1 MRPINMKAKVFYI
14 GVAIFLFG
22 AITGCNK
29 QEGSVKQ
36 KASVA
41 SYPEKFTISK
51 SDLKDKIRGGWAGQT
66 IGVTFGGPTEFR
78 FKGTMIHEYQNIVW
92 HDHYIK
98 ETYELDPGLY
108 DDVYLDLTFVN
119 ILEKVGLNAPADSF
133 AIEFANEDYKLWHAN
148 QAARYNILNGIM
160 PPASGHWMNNPH
172 ADDIDFQIE
181 ADFAGMMAPGMTNT
195 ASEFCD
201 RIGHIMNYGDGWY
214 GGVFI
219 SAMYTLAYFSDDLD
233 FVVGEALK
241 TIPEQSMFYKTI
253 ADVIKWHKE
262 YPDDWKDTWFEL
274 EKKHSAE
281 KGCPEGV
288 YNSFN
293 IDARLNAAYVVIGL
307 LYGQKDFYETMDI
320 STRCG
325 QDSDCNPA
333 TAAGILGVMDGYSKI
348 PKYWKPAL
356 EEVEDL
362 KFPYMDITLNEVY
375 DLTYKHTLQLVEQN
389 DGSILGDSV
398 QINVQIPETV
408 RFEQSFE
415 GLYPREERYLRQ
427 HYTDKNIN
435 IDFTGNGIVVLG
447 NVNSI
452 CSVPTSD
459 YVALLDVYIDGEKV
473 EQVKMPYD
481 YIVRKYDI
489 YHKYLLE
496 EGPHHVEIKWVNKN
510 PDFSI
515 YMKSIVI
522 YGDSPSKPLDIPR
535 I

>member
-1 MRPINMKAKVFYI
+1 MIVKFIKYNLFTVVIGLLVWSCAKDNSQELKSKVSNDNYKVFS
-14 GVAIFLFG
+14 
-22 AITGCNK
+22 K
-29 QEGSVKQ
+29 QE
-36 KASVA
+36 
-41 SYPEKFTISK
+41 
-51 SDLKDKIRGGWAGQT
+51 LKDKIRGGWAGQT

-78 FKGTMIHEYQNIVW
+78 FKGTMIQDYQKIVW

-98 ETYELDPGLY
+98 ETYEADPGLY

-119 ILEKVGLNAPADSF
+119 ILEKVGLNAPIDSF

-195 ASEFCD
+195 ASKYCD
-201 RIGHIMNYGDGWY
+201 EIGHIMNYGDGWY
-214 GGVFI
+214 GGVFV
-219 SAMYTLAYFSDDLD
+219 SAMYTLAYISDDLD
-233 FVVGEALK
+233 YIISESLS
-241 TIPEQSMFYKTI
+241 TIPKESLFYKTI
-253 ADVIKWHKE
+253 ADVIQWHKQ
-262 YPDDWKDTWFEL
+262 YPDDWKKTWFEI
-274 EKKHSAE
+274 EKKHSSE

-293 IDARLNAAYVVIGL
+293 IDARLNAAYVVVGL
-307 LYGQKDFYETMDI
+307 LYGEKDFFKTMDI

-333 TAAGILGVMDGYSKI
+333 TAAGILGVMSGYEGI
-348 PKYWKPAL
+348 PEYWKPAL
-356 EEVEDL
+356 EEVEGL
-362 KFPYMDITLNEVY
+362 NFPYMDITLNEVY
-375 DLTYKHTLQLVEQN
+375 DLTFKHSLQLIEQN
-389 DGSILGDSV
+389 GGEIVGENIKIKL
-398 QINVQIPETV
+398 QEPETV
-408 RFEQSFE
+408 RFEESFI
-415 GLYPREERYLRQ
+415 GLYPSEERYLRQ

-435 IDFTGNGIVVLG
+435 IDFAGNGIVVLG

-489 YHKYLLE
+489 FHKYLLE
-496 EGPHHVEIKWVNKN
+496 NKDHHVEIKWVNKS

-522 YGDSPSKPLDIPR
+522 YADSTNA
-535 I
+535 

>member
-1 MRPINMKAKVFYI
+1 MKRKLVYSSVFI
-14 GVAIFLFG
+14 IIISLLSGCVKKKSVAIV
-22 AITGCNK
+22 T
-29 QEGSVKQ
+29 
-36 KASVA
+36 
-41 SYPEKFTISK
+41 PEDISISK
-51 SDLKDKIRGGWAGQT
+51 EELKDKIRGGWAGQT

-78 FKGTMIHEYQNIVW
+78 FKGTMIQDYQPMVW

-98 ETYELDPGLY
+98 EMYALDPGLY

-133 AIEFANEDYKLWHAN
+133 AVEFANEDYKLWHAN

-160 PPASGHWMNNPH
+160 PPASGHWKNNPH

-214 GGVFI
+214 GGVFM
-219 SAMYTLAYFSDDLD
+219 SAMYTLAYTSDDLD
-233 FVVGEALK
+233 FVVNAALK

-253 ADVIKWHKE
+253 ADVIQWHKQ
-262 YPDDWKDTWFEL
+262 YPNDWKETWFEV
-274 EKKHSAE
+274 EKNYSSE

-288 YNSFN
+288 FNSFN

-307 LYGQKDFYETMDI
+307 LYGQKDFYKTMDI

-333 TAAGILGVMDGYSKI
+333 TAAGILGVMMGYKSI
-348 PKYWKPAL
+348 PSFWKPAL
-356 EEVEDL
+356 EEAEGL
-362 KFPYMDITLNEVY
+362 KFPYMDITLNQVY
-375 DLTYKHTLQLVEQN
+375 DLTYKHALQLIEQQGGQIGN
-389 DGSILGDSV
+389 DSV
-398 QINVQIPETV
+398 QIKTQVPVTV
-408 RFEQSFE
+408 SLEQSFE
-415 GLYPREERYLRQ
+415 GMYPAEERYLRQ
-427 HYTDKNIN
+427 HYTDKDIT

-452 CSVPTSD
+452 CSVPKSD

-481 YIVRKYDI
+481 YIIRKYDI
-489 YHKYLLE
+489 YHKYLLDNRD
-496 EGPHHVEIKWVNKN
+496 HHVEIKWINKN
-510 PDFSI
+510 PDFSM
-515 YMKSIVI
+515 YMKSIVV
-522 YGDSPSKPLDIPR
+522 YSDSPAKSLSPTKL
-535 I
+535 

>member
-1 MRPINMKAKVFYI
+1 MDKNRI
-14 GVAIFLFG
+14 GIALFLSLL
-22 AITGCNK
+22 ITGSCST
-29 QEGSVKQ
+29 EQ
-36 KASVA
+36 KSTTAVLPS
-41 SYPEKFTISK
+41 KFTLSK
-51 SDLKDKIRGGWAGQT
+51 DALKDKIRGGWAGQT

-78 FKGTMIHEYQNIVW
+78 FKGTMIQDYQAMVW

-98 ETYELDPGLY
+98 ETFAADPGLY

-160 PPASGHWMNNPH
+160 PPASGHWKNNPH
-172 ADDIDFQIE
+172 SDDIDFQIE

-214 GGVFI
+214 GGVFM
-219 SAMYTLAYFSDDLD
+219 SAMYTLAYTSDDLE
-233 FVVGEALK
+233 FIINEALK
-241 TIPEQSMFYKTI
+241 TIPEQSMFHKTI
-253 ADVIKWHKE
+253 ADVIKWHKQ
-262 YPDDWKDTWFEL
+262 YPNDWKETWFEV
-274 EKKHSAE
+274 EKNLSSE

-307 LYGQKDFYETMDI
+307 LYGEKDFFKTMDI

-333 TAAGILGVMDGYSKI
+333 TAAGILGVMMGYKNI
-348 PKYWKPAL
+348 PQYWKPAL
-356 EEVEDL
+356 EEAEGL
-362 KFPYMDITLNEVY
+362 KFPYMEITLNEVY
-375 DLTYKHTLQLVEQN
+375 DLTYKHAIQLIGQN
-389 DGSILGDSV
+389 GGTIGNDSV
-398 QINVQIPETV
+398 TINTQIPSTV
-408 RFEQSFE
+408 RLEQSFE
-415 GLYPREERYLRQ
+415 GMYPAEERYLRQ

-447 NVNSI
+447 NVNSL
-452 CSVPTSD
+452 CSVPESD
-459 YVALLDVYIDGEKV
+459 YIALLDVYVDGEKV
-473 EQVKMPYD
+473 EEVKMPFD

-489 YHKYLLE
+489 FHKYLLE
-496 EGPHHVEIKWVNKN
+496 NGKHHVEIKWTNKD

-522 YGDSPSKPLDIPR
+522 YGDAPAKPLSPDKV
-535 I
+535 

>member
-1 MRPINMKAKVFYI
+1 MRERIFYSSVFVVMLSLLNGCTKNEPITNTVQRDF
-14 GVAIFLFG
+14 
-22 AITGCNK
+22 
-29 QEGSVKQ
+29 S
-36 KASVA
+36 
-41 SYPEKFTISK
+41 ISK
-51 SDLKDKIRGGWAGQT
+51 AELKDKIRGGWAGQT

-78 FKGTMIHEYQNIVW
+78 FKGTMIQDYQSMVW

-98 ETYELDPGLY
+98 EMYALDPGLY

-133 AIEFANEDYKLWHAN
+133 AVEFANEDYKLWHAN
-148 QAARYNILNGIM
+148 QAARYNILNGVM

-214 GGVFI
+214 GGVFM
-219 SAMYTLAYFSDDLD
+219 SAMYTLAYTSDDLD
-233 FVVGEALK
+233 YVITKALK

-253 ADVIKWHKE
+253 ADVIKWHKQ
-262 YPDDWKDTWFEL
+262 YPNDWKETWFEV
-274 EKKHSAE
+274 EKNHSSE

-307 LYGQKDFYETMDI
+307 LYGQKDFFNTMDI
-320 STRCG
+320 ATRCG

-333 TAAGILGVMDGYSKI
+333 TAAGILGVMIGYKNI
-348 PKYWKPAL
+348 PDFWKPAL
-356 EEVEDL
+356 EEAEGL
-362 KFPYMDITLNEVY
+362 KFPYMDITLNQVY
-375 DLTYKHTLQLVEQN
+375 DLSYKHALQLVEEN
-389 DGSILGDSV
+389 GGKVEGDSIRIKV
-398 QINVQIPETV
+398 QQPSTV
-408 RFEQSFE
+408 KFEQSFE
-415 GLYPREERYLRQ
+415 GMYPAEERYLRQ
-427 HYTDKNIN
+427 YFTDKDIN
-435 IDFTGNGIVVLG
+435 IDFTGNGVVVLG

-452 CSVPTSD
+452 CSVPKSD

-489 YHKYLLE
+489 YHKYLLKN
-496 EGPHHVEIKWVNKN
+496 GNHHVEIKWVNKN
-510 PDFSI
+510 PYFSI

-522 YGDSPSKPLDIPR
+522 YSETPSKTLDPTIR
-535 I
+535 ENAE

>member
-1 MRPINMKAKVFYI
+1 MLVKYLRYFLFTVFVGFTLTSCGEKKTQEAEPGIADETYKVF
-14 GVAIFLFG
+14 
-22 AITGCNK
+22 
-29 QEGSVKQ
+29 
-36 KASVA
+36 
-41 SYPEKFTISK
+41 SK
-51 SDLKDKIRGGWAGQT
+51 KELKDKIRGGWAGQT

-78 FKGTMIHEYQNIVW
+78 FKGTMIQDYQKIVW

-98 ETYELDPGLY
+98 ETYEADPGLY

-119 ILEKVGLNAPADSF
+119 ILEKVGLNAPIDSF

-195 ASEFCD
+195 STKYCD
-201 RIGHIMNYGDGWY
+201 EIGHIMNYGDGWY
-214 GGVFI
+214 GGVFVA
-219 SAMYTLAYFSDDLD
+219 AMYTLAYVSDDLD
-233 FVVGEALK
+233 YIITEALSV
-241 TIPEQSMFYKTI
+241 IPEQSLFHQTI
-253 ADVIKWHKE
+253 ADVIKWHKQ
-262 YPDDWKDTWFEL
+262 YPDDWKNTWFEI
-274 EKKHSAE
+274 EKKHTSD

-293 IDARLNAAYVVIGL
+293 IDARVNAAYVIVGL
-307 LYGQKDFYETMDI
+307 LYGQGDFFKTMDI

-333 TAAGILGVMDGYSKI
+333 TAAGILGVMSGYDKI
-348 PKYWKPAL
+348 PDFWKPAI
-356 EEVEDL
+356 EEAEGL
-362 KFPYMDITLNEVY
+362 KFPYMDISLNEVY
-375 DLTYKHTLQLVEQN
+375 ALTYKHSLQLVQEN
-389 DGSILGDSV
+389 GGEVEDD
-398 QINVQIPETV
+398 NVKVKIQKPETV
-408 RFEQSFE
+408 RFEESFV
-415 GLYPREERYLRQ
+415 GLYPSEERYLRQ

-452 CSVPTSD
+452 CSEPTSD

-489 YHKYLLE
+489 FHKYLLE
-496 EGPHHVEIKWVNKN
+496 QKDHHVEIKWVNKN

-515 YMKSIVI
+515 YMKSIVV
-522 YGDSPSKPLDIPR
+522 YADSPSI
-535 I
+535 

>member
-1 MRPINMKAKVFYI
+1 MLSLLN
-14 GVAIFLFG
+14 
-22 AITGCNK
+22 GCVEDK
-29 QEGSVKQ
+29 PATVVDGGYFS
-36 KASVA
+36 
-41 SYPEKFTISK
+41 ISK
-51 SDLKDKIRGGWAGQT
+51 EDLKDKIRGGWAGQT

-78 FKGTMIHEYQNIVW
+78 FKGTMIQDYQPMVW

-98 ETYELDPGLY
+98 ETFEIDPGLY

-195 ASEFCD
+195 ASDFCD

-214 GGVFI
+214 GGVFM
-219 SAMYTLAYFSDDLD
+219 SAMYSLAYTSNDLEY
-233 FVVGEALK
+233 VINEALT
-241 TIPEQSMFYKTI
+241 TIPEQSMFHKTI
-253 ADVIKWHKE
+253 ADVIKWHKQ
-262 YPDDWKDTWFEL
+262 YPDDWKKTWFEV
-274 EKKHSAE
+274 EKKHSSE
-281 KGCPEGV
+281 RGCPEGV
-288 YNSFN
+288 FNSFN

-307 LYGQKDFYETMDI
+307 LYGQKDFFKTMDI

-333 TAAGILGVMDGYSKI
+333 TAAGILGVMMGYKNI
-348 PKYWKPAL
+348 PGYWKPAL
-356 EEVEDL
+356 EESEEL
-362 KFPYMDITLNEVY
+362 KFPYMDITLNQVY
-375 DLTYKHTLQLVEQN
+375 DLTYKHAIQLVQQQGGKVG
-389 DGSILGDSV
+389 DDSV
-398 QINVQIPETV
+398 QIKTQAPATV
-408 RFEQSFE
+408 KLEQSFE
-415 GLYPREERYLRQ
+415 GMYPAEERYLRQ
-427 HYTDKNIN
+427 HFTDKNIN
-435 IDFTGNGIVVLG
+435 IDFKGNGIVVLG

-452 CSVPTSD
+452 CSVPKSD
-459 YVALLDVYIDGEKV
+459 YVALLDVYIDGEKI
-473 EQVKMPYD
+473 EQVKMPFD

-489 YHKYLLE
+489 FHKYLLNT
-496 EGPHHVEIKWVNKN
+496 GDHHVEIKWINKN

-522 YGDSPSKPLDIPR
+522 YSNSIAKPLTPSKG
-535 I
+535 

>member
-1 MRPINMKAKVFYI
+1 MRSRIVFSGVLVI
-14 GVAIFLFG
+14 MLSLLSGCAEKKSVAITTQENFL
-22 AITGCNK
+22 
-29 QEGSVKQ
+29 
-36 KASVA
+36 
-41 SYPEKFTISK
+41 ISK
-51 SDLKDKIRGGWAGQT
+51 EDLKDKIRGGWAGQT

-78 FKGTMIHEYQNIVW
+78 FKGTMIQDYQPMVW

-98 ETYELDPGLY
+98 EMYALDPGLY

-133 AIEFANEDYKLWHAN
+133 AVEFANEDYKLWHAN

-160 PPASGHWMNNPH
+160 PPASGHWKNNPH

-214 GGVFI
+214 GGVFM
-219 SAMYTLAYFSDDLD
+219 SAMYTLAYTSNDLD
-233 FVVGEALK
+233 YVITEALK

-253 ADVIKWHKE
+253 ADVIQWHKQ
-262 YPDDWKDTWFEL
+262 YPNDWKETWFEV
-274 EKKHSAE
+274 EKNYSSE

-288 YNSFN
+288 FNSFN

-307 LYGQKDFYETMDI
+307 LYGQKDFYKTMDI
-320 STRCG
+320 ATRCG

-333 TAAGILGVMDGYSKI
+333 TAAGILGVMMGYKNI
-348 PKYWKPAL
+348 PAYWKPAL
-356 EEVEDL
+356 EEAEGL
-362 KFPYMDITLNEVY
+362 KFPYMDITLNQVY
-375 DLTYKHTLQLVEQN
+375 DLTYKHALQLVEQQGGN
-389 DGSILGDSV
+389 VDVDSV
-398 QINVQIPETV
+398 QIKTQTPATV
-408 RFEQSFE
+408 TFEQSFE
-415 GLYPREERYLRQ
+415 GMYPSEERYLRQ
-427 HYTDKNIN
+427 HFTDKNIV

-452 CSVPTSD
+452 CSLPKSD

-473 EQVKMPYD
+473 EQVKMPFD
-481 YIVRKYDI
+481 YIIRKYDI
-489 YHKYLLE
+489 YHHYLLKN
-496 EGPHHVEIKWVNKN
+496 GSHHVEVKWMNKN
-510 PDFSI
+510 PDFSL

-522 YGDSPSKPLDIPR
+522 YSESPVKQLSPR
-535 I
+535 